1 MRLSIP
7 ASGTINTSEVAA
19 SMLKRFRRNW
29 MAVIGLVF
37 IAALVVMALAAPH
50 IATHP
55 PDQQDILSRLEPPSA
70 AHYFGTDEIGRDV
83 FSRLVWGSRISLQ
96 VSVLALLAGASTGI
110 LLGLVAGY
118 YGGYFDN
125 IIMRCMDILSA
136 FPGVLLALL
145 IMSVL
150 GAGVANVVLATSIW
164 LVPTFARIVRAEA
177 LRLRGQ
183 DFVVAARAL
192 GGGDPRIMLRHVLLN
207 SLSPIIVY
215 ATLSIPGTIL
225 TASSLSFLGLGI
237 NPPTPEWGAM
247 ISTARSY
254 MREAPTLVLFPGA
267 AIFST
272 VLSFNFVGDTL
283 RDALDPKLRT

>member
-1 MRLSIP
+1 
-7 ASGTINTSEVAA
+7 
-19 SMLKRFRRNW
+19 MLKRFRRNW
-29 MAVIGLVF
+29 MAVIGLIF
-37 IAALVVMALAAPH
+37 IAALVVMALTAPY
-50 IATHP
+50 IATYP
-55 PDQQDILSRLEPPSA
+55 PDQQDIMSRLEAPSA

-96 VSVLALLAGASTGI
+96 VSVLALLAGATTGI

-150 GAGVANVVLATSIW
+150 GAGVANVVFATSIW

-192 GGGDPRIMLRHVLLN
+192 GGSDARIMLRHVLLN

-225 TASSLSFLGLGI
+225 TASSLSYLGLGI
-237 NPPTPEWGAM
+237 KPPTPEWGAM
-247 ISTARSY
+247 ISAARSY
-254 MREAPTLVLFPGA
+254 MREAPTLMLFPGA

-272 VLSFNFVGDTL
+272 VLSFNFVGDAL
-283 RDALDPKLRT
+283 RDALDPKLKT